1 MTPRIRV
8 MLADDH
14 EAVRQG
20 LRALFAAVP
29 EVEVVKD
36 VGDVD
41 AALAHLRADPPD
53 LIVLDLSMP
62 KAGGLGAMRLI
73 KEARP
78 SIAVVVLT
86 RYRDLAF
93 VQEALT
99 AGASAYV
106 LKQSPFD
113 ELRRAVVSASRGG
126 RYIDS
131 GLKTALDDRPLEFKG
146 RASNREREVLRLTV
160 VGQSNKEIAT
170 ALNIAVKTVEV
181 HKTNGMR
188 KLDLPDRSALVRYAA
203 LQGWLLDP

>member
-1 MTPRIRV
+1 

-41 AALAHLRADPPD
+41 SALAHLRADAPD

-62 KAGGLGAMRLI
+62 KAGGLGAIRLI

-78 SIAVVVLT
+78 GIAVVVLT

-113 ELRRAVVSASRGG
+113 ELRHAVFSAFKGG
-126 RYIDS
+126 RYVDS
-131 GLKTALDDRPLEFKG
+131 GLRTALDAPPFDFKG
-146 RASNREREVLRLTV
+146 RVSNRALDVLRRTV
-160 VGQSNKEIAT
+160 LGQSNKEIAA

-181 HKTNGMR
+181 HKTNAMR

-203 LQGWLLDP
+203 MQGWLIDP